1 MRRLL
6 ITISRWWTQLKKSG
20 GDLVDIFKP
29 RGGVEIRLIHA
40 VGPKKGQVAR
50 IIKGRN
56 VVTSFLGA
64 THPDAVAGTTSGRD
78 VMRRLLIP
86 NSGSSSGGFAGEL
99 SGNDNCTIQFI
110 RLGGGTTAESSAD
123 EVLEAPIAGS
133 AKVITDVILAGTNPF
148 VTFVANYGTSELNG
162 FDISEASLET
172 GRYDFFARKTFGTF
186 NKTSDYSLEVRWT
199 IRF

>member
-6 ITISRWWTQLKKSG
+6 ITISRWWAQLKKRG

-29 RGGVEIRLIHA
+29 RGGVEFRLIHA
-40 VGPKKGQVAR
+40 VGPKTGQVAR
-50 IIKGRN
+50 VIKGRN
-56 VVTSFLGA
+56 VVTSFLGSV
-64 THPDAVAGTTSGRD
+64 AVPGTTSGRD

-86 NSGSSSGGFAGEL
+86 NVASDSGGFPGEL
-99 SGNDNCTIQFI
+99 SSNNNCTIQYI
-110 RLGGGTTAESSAD
+110 RLGGGTAAESSSD
-123 EVLEAPIAGS
+123 EELEAPIAGS
-133 AKVITDVILAGTNPF
+133 LKVLTDVTLDGGSPF
-148 VTFVANYGTSELNG
+148 VTFIADYAASELNAEN
-162 FDISEASLET
+162 ISEASLET